1 MTADFSRVRMN
12 PLAAYAGVELQQGR
26 VLLDADYNEAV
37 ALVDRRLRAL
47 ASDVLGRAT
56 VSQTTPLA
64 FRLTPAGAGFTI
76 GRGRM
81 YVDGLLA
88 QNFGRADPAQRSFD
102 PLLAETVFTQDPGYA
117 EQPWLQPPPPLPTAG
132 RHLVYLDVWEREVTA
147 VENPALVEPALG
159 VDTTTRRQTV
169 WQVRVLDNEAGAGA
183 DCASDD
189 ADVPGWAAL
198 IAPSSGRLSTGTYDV
213 AAVPDPCELPP
224 SGGYTGLENQLYR
237 VEIHD
242 AGAPGGSATF
252 KWSRDNASV
261 ASRVASIV
269 SATELE
275 LDSLGRDEVL
285 RFAVGHWV
293 EITDDAR
300 EFSQAAGEMR
310 RITEIDESSRRIRFA
325 PALPAAMLPAA
336 LPSSSHPAASNLRV
350 RRWDQRGEIVRTSGG
365 GNVVVVQ
372 DLDDAAST
380 GVIRVPAAAT
390 TLLLENGVTVSFSSL
405 GSKGFRAG
413 DAWVFAARTADA
425 SVELLQAEPPRAI
438 HHHYARLGFW
448 DIAAGTLGDCR
459 GHWPPDV
466 QGHDCSCTACVTAA
480 SHADGTLTIQDAV
493 DRVREAGGGTVC
505 IGIGEF
511 ALQAP
516 VNMANV
522 RSLRI
527 QGQGPG
533 SVVIAAGT
541 AFDIRNSVAVAV
553 QELTVVSLGRGSA
566 IVASSVLGLALTQL
580 AVAVVGGADNPG
592 AAIALAGA
600 MLSARIENNL
610 LLAPVGVRALEAAA
624 EGTPAV
630 LLSAAL
636 TIEDNLLWCE
646 RSAVRLDGAVLHLL
660 ETRIAGNQVLGCRDP
675 ALVLLGFA
683 APGAAARLSHNL
695 VQTSG
700 SAIQAGVDGLWIG
713 DNKLSASGTRSDTV
727 GIELRPGL
735 DKGGTD
741 QCQILANQIAGYSQA
756 GIVVRSQLRSL
767 IVKLNIIEGCA
778 NGILMLDD
786 AEGAAVAIENNQL
799 HDIGAGDNANDP
811 QPVVGIALVRVQSA
825 TVAGNALQRIGAAA
839 GNAPLRAGL
848 LALGVTRLRVSGNQ
862 IMELAP
868 AADFG
873 GLAVGVYV
881 AGPFYQL
888 DVLHNQIERDPLPV
902 DTPARSSWAALLA
915 LNATFAAAGS
925 TANTGVGG
933 AQRFGRFATVPIEG
947 GATLVVNGSSAFV
960 APGIGSGGGAS
971 VLGNVFAGRGNVPLV
986 ALVAPR
992 ECLFSDNRCEHQL
1005 LGGSASITLQTQVGI
1020 VGTNRVRNN
1029 ADVAI
1034 AVNGAKSVV
1043 AIGNITTGIL
1053 QIPGLEPQFA
1063 ALNLRG

>member
-1 MTADFSRVRMN
+1 
-12 PLAAYAGVELQQGR
+12 
-26 VLLDADYNEAV
+26 
-37 ALVDRRLRAL
+37 
-47 ASDVLGRAT
+47 
-56 VSQTTPLA
+56 
-64 FRLTPAGAGFTI
+64 
-76 GRGRM
+76 M

-88 QNFGRADPAQRSFD
+88 QNFGRADPAQRAFD
-102 PLLAETVFTQDPGYA
+102 PLLSETVFTQDPTYA
-117 EQPWLQPPPPLPTAG
+117 EQPWLLPAPALPSTG
-132 RHLVYLDVWEREVTA
+132 RHLIYLDVWDREVTA

-169 WQVRVLDNEAGAGA
+169 WQVRVLANEAGAGI
-183 DCASDD
+183 DCASPD
-189 ADVPGWAAL
+189 ADVPGWAAV

-242 AGAPGGSATF
+242 AGGPGGSATF

-269 SATELE
+269 GATELE

-300 EFSQAAGEMR
+300 EFSQTGGEMR
-310 RITEIDESSRRIRFA
+310 RITEIDDSSRRIRFA
-325 PALPAAMLPAA
+325 AALPAAMLPAA
-336 LPSSSHPAASNLRV
+336 LPSSSHPATTNLRV
-350 RRWDQRGEIVRTSGG
+350 KRWDQRGEIVRTSGG

-390 TLLLENGVTVSFSSL
+390 TLLLENGVTVTFSSI
-405 GSKGFRAG
+405 GTQGFRAG
-413 DAWVFAARTADA
+413 DAWMFAARTADA
-425 SVELLQAEPPRAI
+425 SVEPLQAEPPRAI
-438 HHHYARLGFW
+438 HHHHARLGFW
-448 DIAAGTLGDCR
+448 DIAAGTISDCR
-459 GHWPPDV
+459 GPWPPEV
-466 QGHDCSCTACVTAA
+466 QAHDCSCTACVSAA

-516 VNMANV
+516 LNLANV

-527 QGQGPG
+527 EGQGQGTII
-533 SVVIAAGT
+533 IAAGT
-541 AFDIRNSVAVAV
+541 AFDIRNSLAVAV
-553 QELTVVSLGRGSA
+553 QQLTVVSLGQRSA
-566 IVASSVLGLALTQL
+566 IVVSNVLGLALTQL
-580 AVAVVGGADNPG
+580 AVAVVGGGDNPG

-600 MLSARIENNL
+600 VLSARIENNL
-610 LLAPVGVRALEAAA
+610 LLAPVGVRALEPAA
-624 EGTPAV
+624 EGTPPL

-646 RSAVRLDGAVLHLL
+646 RSAVRLDGAVLHLM

-683 APGAAARLSHNL
+683 APGSAARLSNNL

-700 SAIQAGVDGLWIG
+700 SAIQAGIDGLWIG

-727 GIELRPGL
+727 GIDLRPGL
-735 DKGGTD
+735 DKGGAD
-741 QCQILANQIAGYSQA
+741 QCQILANQIAGYSSA

-767 IVKLNIIEGCA
+767 IVKLNIIEACA

-786 AEGAAVAIENNQL
+786 AESAAVAIENNQL
-799 HDIGAGDNANDP
+799 HDIGANDNPNDP
-811 QPVVGIALVRVQSA
+811 QPVLGIALVRVQSA
-825 TVAGNALQRIGAAA
+825 TVAGNNLLRIGAAT

-848 LALGVTRLRVSGNQ
+848 MALGVARLRVAGNQ
-862 IMELAP
+862 MMELSP

-873 GLAVGVYV
+873 GLAIGVYV
-881 AGPFYQL
+881 AGPYFQL
-888 DVLHNQIERDPLPV
+888 DVLNNQIERDALPT

-915 LNATFAAAGS
+915 ASATFREAGS
-925 TANTGVGG
+925 AANTGVGG
-933 AQRFGRFATVPIEG
+933 AQRFGRFAAVPIEG
-947 GATLVVNGSSAFV
+947 GATLLVNGSKAFV
-960 APGIGSGGGAS
+960 AAGISGGGGAS

-986 ALVAPR
+986 SVVAPR
-992 ECLFSDNRCEHQL
+992 ECLFSDNRCDHLL
-1005 LGGSASITLQTQVGI
+1005 LGGAASITLQTQVGI

-1034 AVNGAKSVV
+1034 AVSGAKSVV

-1053 QIPGLEPQFA
+1053 QMPGLEPQFA
-1063 ALNLRG
+1063 PLNLRG